1 MLKAQIGPRNGAQI
15 GPRNGSQICTWMH
28 LDALGCT
35 WMHLD
40 AHGAQFAIKN
50 VLLPHVHQICI
61 CTCISIAVLA
71 ADALA
76 GTSTGLA

>member
-1 MLKAQIGPRNGAQI
+1 MLKAQI

>member
-1 MLKAQIGPRNGAQI
+1 MLKAQIGPRNG
-15 GPRNGSQICTWMH
+15 SQI
-28 LDALGCT
+28 CT